1 MKSKQ
6 LIMSAAGLA
15 LLLVLGALLWGPL
28 QNASADSFTAANK
41 LGISASDQQILNQTQ
56 LPNDKQVVTT
66 TLMSTSLK
74 TSTPRDLI
82 ISVNADGTFDI
93 DVTITGMGNVD
104 GRAKHGTTRFVDDRP
119 IRICGISPARLLSA
133 GQTQAAE

>member
-1 MKSKQ
+1 LTHETVLKIGDCIGYVSPFR
-6 LIMSAAGLA
+6 AGTFPG
-15 LLLVLGALLWGPL
+15 V
-28 QNASADSFTAANK
+28 
-41 LGISASDQQILNQTQ
+41 
-56 LPNDKQVVTT
+56 
-66 TLMSTSLK
+66 
-74 TSTPRDLI
+74 I